1 MYEQKA
7 QFGVIDDPS
16 YISILNSSDDDDGL
30 QLKFY
35 VSIYFLKYFCLS
47 HKPSRNIKNVY
58 VATTDINSV
67 LSVAMLNYLETS
79 WSRSKY
85 DDQFLLYVTFTFLI
99 RMAEPTTL
107 YGSVFRF
114 T

>member
-35 VSIYFLKYFCLS
+35 VFIYFLKYFCLS

-58 VATTDINSV
+58 VADHWYKQCPLCCYAK
-67 LSVAMLNYLETS
+67 LS
-79 WSRSKY
+79 
-85 DDQFLLYVTFTFLI
+85 
-99 RMAEPTTL
+99 
-107 YGSVFRF
+107 
-114 T
+114 